1 MKITR
6 SAETLAG
13 VTVVAEQDAYT
24 LTLYRVGNCFSDSI
38 SEIIIDL
45 PPYNIEDVSDIAVE
59 EMFTIAHQQ
68 YEEMK
73 RILGTDDM

>member
-6 SAETLAG
+6 SSETLAG
-13 VTVVAEQDAYT
+13 LTIVAEQDAYT

-45 PPYNIEDVSDIAVE
+45 PIYNIDDVSDGAVE
-59 EMFTIAHQQ
+59 EMFTVARQQ

-73 RILGTDDM
+73 RILGSDDM